1 MGLLFTSFIDS
12 LTIDLPGAEPGSA
25 YLEITMLGNPRDTLA
40 MRERVKNGEGVY
52 RAQEPMQDI
61 ADCWI
66 DSSRCQWIPAKEG
79 QGLRLTGPFKK
90 EVPNLF
96 ASQPSKVSLRLRYRT
111 PLTSMLGALGF
122 IGGERGVAFTLSQA
136 SGVVALRNDPT
147 PELDEAKRY
156 VLDGRK
162 SSPYLQPGSE

>member
-1 MGLLFTSFIDS
+1 M
-12 LTIDLPGAEPGSA
+12 
-25 YLEITMLGNPRDTLA
+25 
-40 MRERVKNGEGVY
+40 
-52 RAQEPMQDI
+52 
-61 ADCWI
+61 
-66 DSSRCQWIPAKEG
+66 
-79 QGLRLTGPFKK
+79 
-90 EVPNLF
+90 PNLF

-111 PLTSMLGALGF
+111 PLTSLLGALGF

-162 SSPYLQPGSE
+162 SSTYLQPGSEQ